1 MSLLAWCTFV
11 MVCHSGLAMR
21 YNVLTGFMVMG
32 RCEEVVNEDR
42 EDCEDSGDDGIR
54 TGAVLAPVL
63 WQMVDEV
70 GAL

>member
-1 MSLLAWCTFV
+1 
-11 MVCHSGLAMR
+11 
-21 YNVLTGFMVMG
+21 MG